1 MPTFDG
7 TDAKW
12 HVWKA
17 KFVAY
22 ACYKGFEGILSGD
35 EVSPGERDSAGMKI
49 VPSDN
54 DEKRAKRNNTVAY
67 ASLIMACQSGPFG
80 YVNGARS
87 EEFPNGNAKE
97 AWDKLVSTYESSNMA
112 NVIALSGQ
120 WTKCTINENENPDIW
135 FVELDRIRERLSHTS
150 SAISDGAYVAHV
162 INNLPEVYKSLVVG
176 KFGLAS
182 SELTIQEVKKN
193 VRDYYDLYVRDETK
207 TNKNG
212 EQAFFSKSKFKG
224 DCRKCGKY
232 GHKAVD
238 CRSKGNTTEKRE
250 LTPEQRNKRKNVK
263 CYNCQKMGHYASECN
278 NQKNAPIKQKGED
291 ANTTTQGM
299 FVVTCI
305 EARYNE
311 EVNYTCVHKDR
322 WLLDSGATVHICNDE
337 RIMEDKRAV
346 RETVLVGNGA
356 AIVATV
362 SGTVTLTTTDKG
374 KVLKLTNVLYAPEFK
389 QNIISISRIID
400 KGNKVM
406 FDDDKMT
413 IRNNNGFLICKRDET
428 RTIGAMYHVQGT
440 PILKETVLEVEQE
453 SEKPTQQSIDY
464 DTKED
469 ENEWTKVND
478 KKKTTKAIGETI
490 EKRNANENNDVI
502 VEINEAHEML
512 GHVGEKCL
520 RETSKLFGWKLIG
533 NLQVC
538 AGCAAAKAKARAVP
552 KMTQEKATT
561 PGERLFID
569 ISGPYAKSAVGN
581 QYWVMAVDDYT
592 RKRWSYFIKKKSD
605 IGIVIGALL
614 TKLAG
619 AGHKT
624 KFVRCDDAGENSKQL
639 KKVCENQGVKMEFT
653 APHTPQHNGVVERGF
668 VTVRQRALAMMLS
681 AKFTDEYQGL
691 LWAEAVHTATRLT
704 NSTVNSVTK
713 KSPDDVFYGE
723 TNTRRPYK
731 LYRQFGRVG
740 WVTIREGVKKLDA
753 RSIKCVFLGYSD
765 DHSQDTYRMY
775 NHETNTVVNTRDVK
789 WSEWHGTNVPTDGL
803 EKMFKPV
810 TNQQDT
816 EISVREDNEELHDDF
831 YDEFEPREV
840 SDNEDEDDDKQEL
853 GRKTEQSTKIDGT
866 TKYEVTG
873 TNTPIVKAKRAESAQ
888 SKQAKLAREMRR
900 LDSSFNPT
908 STKIV
913 KFSGDTEMPGVIEED
928 NMKEI
933 TKNTQVNF
941 VYNASLASDPGL
953 PTSYDEAMAR
963 PDKKEWIKA
972 INKEYENFQSRG
984 VWKVIKR
991 DTVKKRTLKTR
1002 WVFRIKEDVLT
1013 GKTIYKARLVVKG
1026 YEQIPGVDFTE
1037 TFAPVASDATIKT
1050 VLAVTMYN
1058 GWRAEAIDVEAAFLN
1073 ADVDEDIYIEPPQGL
1088 IGVDSDTH
1096 VCKLVKAM
1104 YGIVQAPRCWS
1115 RTFAKCVTNKPGM
1128 TKSKID
1134 PMLFMHRNK
1143 DGQID
1148 GLLVNYVD
1156 DGIVCGTPSAVEYMK
1171 NVRPLLTVDPNQN
1184 PKTFF
1189 GLVLVLVN

>member
-1 MPTFDG
+1 
-7 TDAKW
+7 
-12 HVWKA
+12 
-17 KFVAY
+17 
-22 ACYKGFEGILSGD
+22 
-35 EVSPGERDSAGMKI
+35 
-49 VPSDN
+49 
-54 DEKRAKRNNTVAY
+54 
-67 ASLIMACQSGPFG
+67 
-80 YVNGARS
+80 
-87 EEFPNGNAKE
+87 
-97 AWDKLVSTYESSNMA
+97 
-112 NVIALSGQ
+112 
-120 WTKCTINENENPDIW
+120 
-135 FVELDRIRERLSHTS
+135 
-150 SAISDGAYVAHV
+150 
-162 INNLPEVYKSLVVG
+162 
-176 KFGLAS
+176 
-182 SELTIQEVKKN
+182 
-193 VRDYYDLYVRDETK
+193 
-207 TNKNG
+207 
-212 EQAFFSKSKFKG
+212 
-224 DCRKCGKY
+224 
-232 GHKAVD
+232 
-238 CRSKGNTTEKRE
+238 
-250 LTPEQRNKRKNVK
+250 
-263 CYNCQKMGHYASECN
+263 
-278 NQKNAPIKQKGED
+278 
-291 ANTTTQGM
+291 
-299 FVVTCI
+299 
-305 EARYNE
+305 
-311 EVNYTCVHKDR
+311 
-322 WLLDSGATVHICNDE
+322 
-337 RIMEDKRAV
+337 
-346 RETVLVGNGA
+346 
-356 AIVATV
+356 
-362 SGTVTLTTTDKG
+362 
-374 KVLKLTNVLYAPEFK
+374 
-389 QNIISISRIID
+389 
-400 KGNKVM
+400 
-406 FDDDKMT
+406 
-413 IRNNNGFLICKRDET
+413 
-428 RTIGAMYHVQGT
+428 
-440 PILKETVLEVEQE
+440 
-453 SEKPTQQSIDY
+453 
-464 DTKED
+464 
-469 ENEWTKVND
+469 
-478 KKKTTKAIGETI
+478 
-490 EKRNANENNDVI
+490 VI

-520 RETSKLFGWKLIG
+520 RETSKLFGWKLVG
-533 NLQVC
+533 NLKVC
-538 AGCAAAKAKARAVP
+538 
-552 KMTQEKATT
+552 T
-561 PGERLFID
+561 
-569 ISGPYAKSAVGN
+569 
-581 QYWVMAVDDYT
+581 
-592 RKRWSYFIKKKSD
+592 
-605 IGIVIGALL
+605 
-614 TKLAG
+614 G
-619 AGHKT
+619 AGHKP

-913 KFSGDTEMPGVIEED
+913 KISGDTEMPGVIED
-928 NMKEI
+928 NMKKI

-1171 NVRPLLTVDPNQN
+1171 NVIKEDFNITEQGILQKHLGVEYAWKEDKYGEYWEVQMQKFRMQLLREYEKLTGMIIKSYATPGVPGKTLNKNDGEVIMEGEYRKIVGKLLWSTKKDSPDCANAVRELSAHLSCPGEEQWHAVARVIGYLSNMEDRVLKLRKPKELRVIAYVDSDWAANKVNRKSTTGYLVTIGGALISWQSKGQQTVTLSSTEAEYVAMSQCGQEIKFIAMLLNEVTGGKVTLPSILREDNTGAIFIAKNQQIGTRTKHIDIKYHHVKDMIEDEELEVIFIRSEDNFADIMTKNVKEQIHTRLSEPVQSGTMLQPLERGNGEDVKNISPSHKDCGLDCNRTSRILHCHVNQLSN
-1184 PKTFF
+1184 KIKD
-1189 GLVLVLVN
+1189 